1 MASFLRVL
9 QFSRS
14 QWEYPNIRGAVLGL
28 SALVSR
34 NNDVGVPAEQ
44 VRTMAGHSKWSN
56 IKHIKASNDQARAK
70 TLTKIIQLMRVAIK
84 EGGGTDP
91 KLNLKLARVLE
102 FAQRNSMPLATM
114 KNFLQNYQ
122 KSEDKEV
129 LSLVELKGVGGL
141 VMLVEVQT
149 VNLIK
154 TRNSIKSVIKK
165 TNLQEAKGVVKGL
178 FEEKGV
184 VMTDKTCSLEVAL
197 DAAITVGAEDV
208 VEEADGLVFT
218 CSSGDMM
225 QVKEGLE
232 EQQYTVTYAS
242 TEYLPKF
249 AVSVSDNEMD
259 QVSMIVQ
266 KLEGV
271 EDVIKV
277 HVNL

>member
-1 MASFLRVL
+1 MASLLRVL

-34 NNDVGVPAEQ
+34 KNDVGVPAEQ

-70 TLTKIIQLMRVAIK
+70 TFTKIIQLMRVAIK

-102 FAQRNSMPLATM
+102 FAQRNSMPLATL

-122 KSEDKEV
+122 KSDDKEV

-149 VNLIK
+149 GNFIK

-165 TNLQEAKGVVKGL
+165 TNLQEAKGGVVKGL

-184 VMTDKTCSLEVAL
+184 VMTDKTCALEVAL

-218 CSSGDMM
+218 CSPGEMM

-249 AVSVSDNEMD
+249 PVSVSDNEMD

-271 EDVIKV
+271 EDVQY
-277 HVNL
+277 